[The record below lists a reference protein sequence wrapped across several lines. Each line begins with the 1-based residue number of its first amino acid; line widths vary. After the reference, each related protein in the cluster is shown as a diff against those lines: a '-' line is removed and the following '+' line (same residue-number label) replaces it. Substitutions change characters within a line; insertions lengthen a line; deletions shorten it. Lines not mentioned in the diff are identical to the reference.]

1 MHIEFLVRK
10 SVGKCAYLEQ
20 REVNSWI
27 TLRWILGIKYV
38 RMEGGSKW
46 IKIMS
51 NGESWYWH
59 CWITEL
65 LCYRISKLV

>member
-1 MHIEFLVRK
+1 MRL
-10 SVGKCAYLEQ
+10 VGKCAYVEQ

-51 NGESWYWH
+51 NGEIWY
-59 CWITEL
+59 
-65 LCYRISKLV
+65 